1 VVALFGWLAVSSAIC
16 HPDYLS
22 YFNELGG
29 KDPSRLIVVGDY
41 DWGQDLARLATYDR
55 AHSIR
60 HITIA
65 YAGYYVPEA
74 LDLADSEDLRCK
86 VHPSGWVA
94 VEVRRA
100 RLYPECYPWMAQEK
114 RVATVGKTMWVY
126 YLQP

>member
-1 VVALFGWLAVSSAIC
+1 VALFAWLTVSSALC

-22 YFNELGG
+22 FFNELGG

-41 DWGQDLARLATYDR
+41 DWGQDLSRLATYVHE
-55 AHSIR
+55 HSIQ

-74 LDLADSEDLRCK
+74 LDLAESEDLRCK
-86 VHPSGWVA
+86 ARPSGWVA

-100 RLYPECYPWMAQEK
+100 RLYPECYPWLPQQS
-114 RVATVGKTMWVY
+114 RIATVGKTMWIY